1 MHDMEIQIS
10 VGKSRYEKQWKNQTM
25 MWSAFLDKVRDTYR
39 TRETMSEYL
48 KLTKKKQDEIKDIGG
63 FVGGQL
69 KEGRRLDTNV
79 MNRTLI
85 TLDADY
91 ASPDLWDDI
100 DLLFGYSCCM
110 YSTHKHR
117 PDSPRYR
124 LIIPLSTPVG
134 PEQYEA
140 IARKLAEDI
149 GIDYFDDT
157 TYQPSRLMYWPST
170 SADGEYVYHCLDG
183 PVLDPQC
190 VLDRYPDWRDISL
203 SLIHI

>member
-79 MNRTLI
+79 MNRNSI

-100 DLLFGYSCCM
+100 DLLFG
-110 YSTHKHR
+110 
-117 PDSPRYR
+117 
-124 LIIPLSTPVG
+124 L
-134 PEQYEA
+134 
-140 IARKLAEDI
+140 
-149 GIDYFDDT
+149 
-157 TYQPSRLMYWPST
+157 
-170 SADGEYVYHCLDG
+170 
-183 PVLDPQC
+183 
-190 VLDRYPDWRDISL
+190 
-203 SLIHI
+203 

>member
-79 MNRTLI
+79 TNRTLI

-149 GIDYFDDT
+149 GIDYFEIG
-157 TYQPSRLMYWPST
+157 R
-170 SADGEYVYHCLDG
+170 AHV
-183 PVLDPQC
+183 
-190 VLDRYPDWRDISL
+190 
-203 SLIHI
+203 